1 MSFWTEELKN
11 EPKRNYRFKVQFTG
25 LQTNSEAETS
35 IVWWAK
41 KVTKPAFTVGES
53 THKMLNHTFHF
64 PSTVTWE
71 TVTLTMVDPISPS
84 TTNMMMD
91 LLSTSG
97 YKLPGRDVNVG
108 TVSKALMGQAL
119 GTVSI
124 VHLDADSNP
133 LETWTLKNVFIK
145 SVKFSDLD
153 YDSEDL
159 STCDLELRYDW
170 AELTSA
176 AGGVATTSTTGTPGA
191 APPTQKTGDW
201 KWAGAGTAGS
211 DDPDTSDP

>member
-1 MSFWTEELKN
+1 MSFWTEEMKN
-11 EPKRNYRFKVQFTG
+11 EPKRNYRFKVQFEG
-25 LQTNSEAETS
+25 LKATTDKPASA

-91 LLSTSG
+91 LLKSSG
-97 YKLPGRDVNVG
+97 YQLPSADVSIG
-108 TVSKALMGQAL
+108 TVSKGLMGQAL
-119 GTVSI
+119 GVVSI
-124 VHLDADSNP
+124 IHLDADANP

-170 AELTSA
+170 AELASA
-176 AGGVATTSTTGTPGA
+176 AGGTGTGTTSGGTYS
-191 APPTQKTGDW
+191 PPSQNTGDW
-201 KWAGAGTAGS
+201 TWGAPTG
-211 DDPDTSDP
+211 DPDPE

>member
-1 MSFWTEELKN
+1 MSFWTEEYKN

-25 LQTNSEAETS
+25 LEDAGAGGS

-71 TVTLTMVDPISPS
+71 TVTLTLVDPQTPS
-84 TTNMMMD
+84 TTNLMMT
-91 LLSTSG
+91 LLESAG
-97 YKLPGRDVNVG
+97 YQLPDKEVSVG
-108 TVSKALMGQAL
+108 TVSKSLMGVAL
-119 GTVSI
+119 GTI
-124 VHLDADSNP
+124 NIIHLDAESNAI
-133 LETWTLKNVFIK
+133 ETWTLKNVFIK

-170 AELTSA
+170 AILSSED
-176 AGGVATTSTTGTPGA
+176 GGTAHEH
-191 APPTQKTGDW
+191 
-201 KWAGAGTAGS
+201 AGTTKPTSHATGEWTWGS
-211 DDPDTSDP
+211 SSPDDPTPD

>member
-25 LQTNSEAETS
+25 LEDTAEGAQS

-64 PSTVTWE
+64 PSTVIWE

-84 TTNMMMD
+84 TTNMMVD
-91 LLSTSG
+91 LLSLSG
-97 YKLPGRDVNVG
+97 YKLPNKDVTVG

-119 GTVSI
+119 GTISI
-124 VHLDADSNP
+124 IHLDADANP
-133 LETWTLKNVFIK
+133 LETWTLKNVWIK

-153 YDSEDL
+153 CDSEDL

-170 AELTSA
+170 AELSSE
-176 AGGVATTSTTGTPGA
+176 AGGTASTTAGDGYG
-191 APPTQKTGDW
+191 PPAQKTGDW
-201 KWAGAGTAGS
+201 TWTGTTEP
-211 DDPDTSDP
+211 DPD

>member
-1 MSFWTEELKN
+1 MSFWTTELKN

-25 LQTNSEAETS
+25 LNTNLNAGNTTD

-41 KVTKPAFTVGES
+41 KVTKPAFTVGET
-53 THKMLNHTFHF
+53 THKLLNHTFHF

-71 TVTLTMVDPISPS
+71 PVTLTMVDPINPS
-84 TTNMMMD
+84 TTNLMLN
-91 LLSTSG
+91 LLQAAG
-97 YKLPGRDVNVG
+97 YKLPSAAIDTG
-108 TVSKALMGQAL
+108 TVNKSLMGTAL

-124 VHLDADSNP
+124 VHLDAEGGA

-170 AELTSA
+170 AEL
-176 AGGVATTSTTGTPGA
+176 VSTQGTANAQGDDPLGA
-191 APPTQKTGDW
+191 EGNW
-201 KWAGAGTAGS
+201 KWLASSAPTDAGE
-211 DDPDTSDP
+211 